1 MIEDLLEF
9 YETEMAPP
17 SLANKLRDAAWAR
30 GFRRERIHKLATYFD
45 IQSLSDAQLDSIQAC
60 LKNRADE
67 SKTGALVF
75 SVTFGALSLVIWNE
89 LVAVLIEHFKS
100 YPRALYITVV
110 TLLILGIALAILM
123 VVLSW
128 LRDGVVTSYQKYNQ
142 LNNLI
147 TEARLFRQGH
157 ANQVK

>member
-17 SLANKLRDAAWAR
+17 NLANKLMDAPWAR
-30 GFRRERIHKLATYFD
+30 GFRRERIHKLVAYID
-45 IQSLSDAQLDSIQAC
+45 IHSLNDAQLDLIQAC

-67 SKTGALVF
+67 SRTGALLF
-75 SVTFGALSLVIWNE
+75 SVTFGALSLIIWNE
-89 LVAVLIEHFKS
+89 LVTVLIEHFKS
-100 YPRALYITVV
+100 HPRALYITVA
-110 TLLILGIALAILM
+110 TLMILGTALAILM
-123 VVLSW
+123 VMLSW

-147 TEARLFRQGH
+147 TEARLFRQSRV
-157 ANQVK
+157 NQGK